1 MVRIARH
8 IFRTDNNN
16 KRTKMATSLL
26 RLGRLGSLK
35 CLMRESWGTHP
46 TPLVAALCTKAD
58 APPKPAKKA
67 KGASK
72 TKERASVLAYKP
84 TVAFPSKVSAA
95 GLPKDTSLT
104 ESSAKTVTADAV
116 LAAAATTIQP
126 PSVTESATSEKLTKT
141 TESAETVSSTD
152 VDEITT
158 DSPVAD
164 TAAEVTKKEAEITD
178 IQHADKVDKASE
190 EIRASEAETEVK
202 QDQEDSSLSS
212 SSDSDSDSDY
222 DDGKFEK
229 KPKSEPVDKSGEKA
243 ADENKDSVYK
253 QKRVYIAEKE
263 LHGDSI
269 IIPSASVGE
278 SPKDA
283 QALKQAKPEELLTQS
298 TEADSQSETLI
309 DPAPILS
316 SSMTKAIPEVT
327 SESINVVPTDEM
339 VDIAPEVKTTPTEDI
354 IEKEPETKGKGAPE
368 QAQETANV
376 KANPK
381 VESSPAKA
389 IDAVSEVLQEV
400 VVKPECEAS
409 SETVAKFD
417 GATGIETTPLED
429 LKDAAPVTA
438 DAVESLAE
446 TPQEQAPVKAP
457 EPEPEPFDNTTY
469 KNLQHHQYNMYTFA
483 DMDVEMSKHRLPQ
496 PSSGRLSPSH

>member
-1 MVRIARH
+1 MDRIASD
-8 IFRTDNNN
+8 IFHTDNNN
-16 KRTKMATSLL
+16 SRTKMATSLL

-67 KGASK
+67 KGA

-84 TVAFPSKVSAA
+84 TVAFPSKGSAA
-95 GLPKDTSLT
+95 GFPKDTSLT
-104 ESSAKTVTADAV
+104 ESSAKTVTADSV

-141 TESAETVSSTD
+141 TESAETISSTD

-164 TAAEVTKKEAEITD
+164 TAAEVIKKEAEITEV
-178 IQHADKVDKASE
+178 QHADKVDKASE
-190 EIRASEAETEVK
+190 GSRASEAETEVK
-202 QDQEDSSLSS
+202 QDQEDSSSSS
-212 SSDSDSDSDY
+212 SSDSDSDSD
-222 DDGKFEK
+222 DEK
-229 KPKSEPVDKSGEKA
+229 SEKEPKSEPVDKSGEKA
-243 ADENKDSVYK
+243 ADEKKDSVYK
-253 QKRVYIAEKE
+253 QKQVDIAEKE
-263 LHGDSI
+263 VHGDSI
-269 IIPSASVGE
+269 IGPSASVRE

-283 QALKQAKPEELLTQS
+283 EAVKQAKPKELLTQS
-298 TEADSQSETLI
+298 TEAGSQRETLI

-316 SSMTKAIPEVT
+316 SSTTTAIPEVT
-327 SESINVVPTDEM
+327 SESIKVVSTDEM
-339 VDIAPEVKTTPTEDI
+339 VDVATEVKTTSNEEI
-354 IEKEPETKGKGAPE
+354 IEIEPETKAKAALE

-376 KANPK
+376 KAIPK

-389 IDAVSEVLQEV
+389 IDAISEALQEV
-400 VVKPECEAS
+400 VAKPECEAS
-409 SETVAKFD
+409 SEMVAKVD
-417 GATGIETTPLED
+417 SATGIETTPSED
-429 LKDAAPVTA
+429 LKDAAPVAA
-438 DAVESLAE
+438 DAVESQAE
-446 TPQEQAPVKAP
+446 THQEQQPVKAP

-469 KNLQHHQYNMYTFA
+469 KNLQHHHYNMYTFA

-496 PSSGRLSPSH
+496 PSSGRPSPSH